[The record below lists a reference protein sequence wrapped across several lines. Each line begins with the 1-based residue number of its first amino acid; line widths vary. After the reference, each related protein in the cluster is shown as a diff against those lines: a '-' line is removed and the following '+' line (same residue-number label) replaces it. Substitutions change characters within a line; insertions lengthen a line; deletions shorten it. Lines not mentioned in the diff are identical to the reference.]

1 LQNSAT
7 FPNKNF
13 FITQPP
19 ICHALGTCGNMARLN
34 VPQALVGKKSQIDEV
49 FVEDATVIDRAP
61 TTQGA
66 TSSALEDKPA
76 EDQVDAATAAAID
89 SGLDETAKRDWLIAI
104 SFLFAAVAVTTA
116 WMIGLVWGAIVLMRW
131 LFS

>member
-1 LQNSAT
+1 MRKRDSHLLPPNSLRGDVNSTSAT
-7 FPNKNF
+7 NRLDPRRLRYPSLR
-13 FITQPP
+13 TRP
-19 ICHALGTCGNMARLN
+19 IGLIEN
-34 VPQALVGKKSQIDEV
+34 VAAAV
-49 FVEDATVIDRAP
+49 
-61 TTQGA
+61 QGA

-89 SGLDETAKRDWLIAI
+89 AVEGLDETTKKDWLIVI

-116 WMIGLVWGAIVLMRW
+116 WMIGLVWGAIALMRW

>member
-1 LQNSAT
+1 
-7 FPNKNF
+7 
-13 FITQPP
+13 
-19 ICHALGTCGNMARLN
+19 
-34 VPQALVGKKSQIDEV
+34 
-49 FVEDATVIDRAP
+49 VEDATAIDRAAA
-61 TTQGA
+61 TQGA

-89 SGLDETAKRDWLIAI
+89 AVEGLDETTKRDWLIVI

-116 WMIGLVWGAIVLMRW
+116 WMIGLVWGAIALMRW

>member
-1 LQNSAT
+1 
-7 FPNKNF
+7 
-13 FITQPP
+13 
-19 ICHALGTCGNMARLN
+19 MARQS
-34 VPQALVGKKSQIDEV
+34 VPQALIGKKSHVDEV
-49 FVEDATVIDRAP
+49 LVEDATAIDRAP

-76 EDQVDAATAAAID
+76 EDQVDTTAAAID
-89 SGLDETAKRDWLIAI
+89 AGLDETAKRDWLIAI